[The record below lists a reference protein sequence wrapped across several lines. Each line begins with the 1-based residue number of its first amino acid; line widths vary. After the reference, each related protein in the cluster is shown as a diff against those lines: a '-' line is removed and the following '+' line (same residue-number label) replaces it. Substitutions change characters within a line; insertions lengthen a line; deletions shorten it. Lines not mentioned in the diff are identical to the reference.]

1 MRLIVLYKDG
11 QRMECLDDIE
21 QAHFY
26 EDKVVTNKLPLNI
39 RVIDFKKEDIAS
51 INCQDLNEDV
61 VVRQKQEIE
70 KLKQQ
75 LIEKEQ
81 ALEDWEDGTIVE
93 KLWHTQ
99 RQLAEKEKEL
109 HYKTAE
115 CEKWKTDYEN
125 CSKLEK
131 MMTKE
136 RQYCLDNWRASDQDK
151 ISFCIEKLSRVR
163 NRINSFKYDEIKCL
177 NKKDAIEDCL
187 EAIDNQ
193 IKQLKEKQDE
203 RN

>member
-75 LIEKEQ
+75 LIEKEKEIERWHNNYKQRDRQFQSVRQRYHLLNRLQ
-81 ALEDWEDGTIVE
+81 AKYHDKHKLHLSEMQCLELVEENE
-93 KLWHTQ
+93 KLH
-99 RQLAEKEKEL
+99 
-109 HYKTAE
+109 
-115 CEKWKTDYEN
+115 
-125 CSKLEK
+125 
-131 MMTKE
+131 
-136 RQYCLDNWRASDQDK
+136 QDK
-151 ISFCIEKLSRVR
+151 ISFCIERLEKVKKF
-163 NRINSFKYDEIKCL
+163 NRSLVLGGNYKVDEF
-177 NKKDAIEDCL
+177 
-187 EAIDNQ
+187 IDNQ

>member
-81 ALEDWEDGTIVE
+81 ELEDWKDGTIAE
-93 KLWHTQ
+93 KLWHLE
-99 RQLAEKEKEL
+99 RQLAEKEKQYNDFSIYEAKFRKTL
-109 HYKTAE
+109 GNWQNQVAIEQLEKVKKLYKNYYVTATV
-115 CEKWKTDYEN
+115 KHNEN
-125 CSKLEK
+125 CSEK
-131 MMTKE
+131 YNMITDFDVE
-136 RQYCLDNWRASDQDK
+136 F
-151 ISFCIEKLSRVR
+151 II
-163 NRINSFKYDEIKCL
+163 NR
-177 NKKDAIEDCL
+177 
-187 EAIDNQ
+187 Q
-193 IKQLKEKQDE
+193 IKELKEKK
-203 RN
+203 